1 MQSPASATPY
11 HQTRLTYYVID
22 SETTASALA
31 ASMDESLP
39 SGSKQDFFVAD
50 KHDEAAS
57 DLMLSMALL
66 ELGQADVIV
75 RIIDLRSPSGRA
87 SDVAGLSSR

>member
-22 SETTASALA
+22 SETTAAALA

-50 KHDEAAS
+50 KA
-57 DLMLSMALL
+57 
-66 ELGQADVIV
+66 
-75 RIIDLRSPSGRA
+75 R
-87 SDVAGLSSR
+87 